1 MDRVGIS
8 FKSALSSDEVRA
20 RYIQPLREALE
31 SSRGGIYSNYLR
43 QADADSPEPAEHL
56 LVFQVREFQAGLQ
69 LLRVA
74 MQEIGPPEGMTLHNL
89 DPSDPMY

>member
-8 FKSALSSDEVRA
+8 FKSALSSDEIRT

-31 SSRGGIYSNYLR
+31 SSRAGIYSNYLR
-43 QADADSPEPAEHL
+43 QADADSVEPAEHL

-69 LLRVA
+69 LLRVT
-74 MQEIGPPEGMTLHNL
+74 MQSIGPPEGMTLHNL

>member
-8 FKSALSSDEVRA
+8 FKSALSADEIRT

-31 SSRGGIYSNYLR
+31 SSRSGIYSNYLR
-43 QADADSPEPAEHL
+43 QADADSAEPAEHL
-56 LVFQVREFQAGLQ
+56 LMFQVRDFQAGLQ
-69 LLRVA
+69 LLRVT
-74 MQEIGPPEGMTLHNL
+74 MQSLGAPAGMMLHNL